1 MSRSPLLKSL
11 VLVLL
16 VCCGLHASIARSALI
31 ELQPSA
37 LFAGPGDS
45 IALDIIVGGLGSAGP
60 ESLGAFDVCVGF
72 DVSSISFTGYSL
84 GDYLGDV
91 GLAEAIDA
99 SAGDM
104 GGAVNVAEVS
114 LLTGSNLDLLQSDS
128 FVLATLAFDV
138 VNLGPSDFTQ
148 LSVLNGPLLVDAF
161 GSPLSVTSM
170 SGASVRGVS
179 SPGTLVLLA
188 ASMLGWLM
196 VRCRQPT

>member
-1 MSRSPLLKSL
+1 MPRSRLLRSL
-11 VLVLL
+11 VLVTIA
-16 VCCGLHASIARSALI
+16 CSGLHASIARSALI

-45 IALDIIVGGLGSAGP
+45 IALDIVVGGLGSAAP
-60 ESLGAFDVCVGF
+60 DALGAFDISVGF

-84 GDYLGDV
+84 GNFLGDV

-114 LLTGSNLDLLQSDS
+114 LLAASDLDLLQSDS

-148 LSVLNGPLLVDAF
+148 LSVLSGPLLVDAF
-161 GSPLSVTSM
+161 GSPLSVTSL

-179 SPGTLVLLA
+179 SPGTLMLLV
-188 ASMLGWLM
+188 ASMLGWSM
-196 VRCRQPT
+196 VRYRQPI

>member
-1 MSRSPLLKSL
+1 MSVAFHSLDTAWEITWVTSDWPRPLTP
-11 VLVLL
+11 VQ
-16 VCCGLHASIARSALI
+16 A
-31 ELQPSA
+31 
-37 LFAGPGDS
+37 
-45 IALDIIVGGLGSAGP
+45 
-60 ESLGAFDVCVGF
+60 
-72 DVSSISFTGYSL
+72 
-84 GDYLGDV
+84 
-91 GLAEAIDA
+91 
-99 SAGDM
+99 DM

-148 LSVLNGPLLVDAF
+148 LSVLSGPLLVDAF

-179 SPGTLVLLA
+179 SPGTLMLLA

>member
-1 MSRSPLLKSL
+1 M
-11 VLVLL
+11 LL

-60 ESLGAFDVCVGF
+60 ESLGAFDVSVGF

-148 LSVLNGPLLVDAF
+148 LSVLSGPLLVDAF

-179 SPGTLVLLA
+179 SPGTLMLLA